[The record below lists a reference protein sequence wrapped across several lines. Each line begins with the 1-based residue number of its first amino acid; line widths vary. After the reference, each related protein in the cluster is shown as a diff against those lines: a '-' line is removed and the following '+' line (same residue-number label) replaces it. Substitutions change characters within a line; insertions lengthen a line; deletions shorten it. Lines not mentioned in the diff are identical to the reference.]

1 MRTGGALSSQCTHR
15 AGFLWLAGT
24 VLLRGP
30 LAEGEVI
37 AMAQGRVPQG
47 RSPGPAAAWGNLL
60 EIQILRPSPDLL
72 NQALWV
78 WGSEVLISTSLA
90 GESDAPCRVGIAG
103 PVVKDSVLCIIY
115 TLIWIPALSSV

>member
-1 MRTGGALSSQCTHR
+1 MGLSAASAHTGQVSSGWPALCCC
-15 AGFLWLAGT
+15 G
-24 VLLRGP
+24 GP

-103 PVVKDSVLCIIY
+103 PVVKNSVLCIIY

>member
-1 MRTGGALSSQCTHR
+1 
-15 AGFLWLAGT
+15 
-24 VLLRGP
+24 
-30 LAEGEVI
+30 
-37 AMAQGRVPQG
+37 MAQGRVPQG

-103 PVVKDSVLCIIY
+103 AVVKNSVLCIIY
-115 TLIWIPALSSV
+115 TLIWIPALSTV